1 VNAFHVFGALFA
13 AWAVIV
19 SFVGITREDF
29 PSSPAAMRAVGAVS
43 VLLAIGTI
51 SSAIITSANEEHE
64 GGGEGEE
71 QALVLR
77 I

>member
-29 PSSPAAMRAVGAVS
+29 PSSGGAARAVAVVS
-43 VLLAIGTI
+43 ILLAIGTVG
-51 SSAIITSANEEHE
+51 SAIITSANEEHE
-64 GGGEGEE
+64 GGEEGEE

>member
-1 VNAFHVFGALFA
+1 VNAFHVFGGLFA

-29 PSSPAAMRAVGAVS
+29 PSSTGAARAVGVIS
-43 VLLAIGTI
+43 LLLAIATI

-64 GGGEGEE
+64 GGGGEE
-71 QALVLR
+71 HALVR
-77 I
+77 

>member
-1 VNAFHVFGALFA
+1 VNAFHVFGGLFA

-29 PSSPAAMRAVGAVS
+29 PSSAGTARAVGAIS
-43 VLLAIGTI
+43 LLLAVATI

-64 GGGEGEE
+64 GGGGEE
-71 QALVLR
+71 HALVR
-77 I
+77 